1 MKRALD
7 TEGSLRFRKG
17 IDFADGDI
25 LGAREIQ
32 EDYALFRA
40 GPSGAELLAVLADG
54 MGGHTGGEVASKMA
68 VDAFVATFNAYPA
81 GSVPAKLGAAL
92 NEANNHLASGIK
104 NAPAL
109 EGMGCTLVGIYLDAR
124 GLQWISVGDSPL
136 FLYRNGLVTRLN
148 ADHSMA
154 PVIEESLRQG
164 RITKEEASSHPSR
177 NALRSALTGESLA
190 MIDTP
195 SSPRP
200 LCKGDVVILASDGL
214 LSLSQSE
221 IANVVSRNPGATA
234 ERLAQMLIVAVET
247 KKRPRQDNTTVQVI
261 ILPTSLGVK
270 RSLTWIFG
278 LLAVLLGIAMAGYGY
293 LNQKQ
298 IVDLWTSLQWPSAKT
313 LPPEP
318 VIPKAVPI
326 PTDVQVA
333 PAATGS
339 PVPAPEKETS
349 PPTKSNDALPTEK
362 GAKKGKKDPQRDKP
376 KAEIIIS
383 PKAAEQAP
391 AAKPQITWSERDAK
405 PPSTPGESSSK
416 PSENTKAPDAL
427 KPELGKGS
435 AAKADPSGV
444 PVQPVA
450 PVQHLAP
457 AQPDKPTLDQPTLK
471 PEAAKPP
478 APPDKGSI
486 EKPQTD
492 KKT

>member
-1 MKRALD
+1 MKGALD
-7 TEGSLRFRKG
+7 TEGALRFRKG

-32 EDYALFRA
+32 EDYSLFRA

-54 MGGHTGGEVASKMA
+54 MGGHTGGEVASKLA

-81 GSVPAKLGAAL
+81 GSVPVKLGAAL

-109 EGMGCTLVGIYLDAR
+109 EGMGCTLVGMYIDAQ

-177 NALRSALTGESLA
+177 NVLRSALTGESLA

-195 SSPRP
+195 NAPRP

-221 IANVVSRNPGATA
+221 IAAVVTSNPGATA
-234 ERLAQMLIVAVET
+234 ERLAQMLVLAVET
-247 KKRPRQDNTTVQVI
+247 KKKLRQDNTTVQVI
-261 ILPTSLGVK
+261 IVPTSLGVT

-278 LLAVLLGIAMAGYGY
+278 LLAVLLGIAMGGYGY
-293 LNQKQ
+293 LNHQR
-298 IVDLWTSLQWPSAKT
+298 IVDLWTSLQWPSLKT
-313 LPPEP
+313 HPPEP

-326 PTDVQVA
+326 PTDVPVS
-333 PAATGS
+333 PAATES
-339 PVPAPEKETS
+339 KVPEPEKEAS
-349 PPTKSNDALPTEK
+349 PPNKSNDALPAEK
-362 GAKKGKKDPQRDKP
+362 SAKKGKKDPQRDTP
-376 KAEIIIS
+376 KDEITNI

-391 AAKPQITWSERDAK
+391 AAKP
-405 PPSTPGESSSK
+405 PSTQDESSSK

-427 KPELGKGS
+427 KPESGKGS
-435 AAKADPSGV
+435 AAKADSSGV
-444 PVQPVA
+444 SVQSIPSVQP
-450 PVQHLAP
+450 LAP
-457 AQPDKPTLDQPTLK
+457 AQPLPPVQPDKPKSDQPTSK

-478 APPDKGSI
+478 AQPDKGSI

>member
-1 MKRALD
+1 
-7 TEGSLRFRKG
+7 
-17 IDFADGDI
+17 
-25 LGAREIQ
+25 
-32 EDYALFRA
+32 
-40 GPSGAELLAVLADG
+40 

-109 EGMGCTLVGIYLDAR
+109 DGMGCTLVGIYLDAR

-221 IANVVSRNPGATA
+221 IAAVVKRNPGATA

-278 LLAVLLGIAMAGYGY
+278 LLAVLLGIALAVCGYQY
-293 LNQKQ
+293 RRQ

-333 PAATGS
+333 PAATESTVPEQKVEASS
-339 PVPAPEKETS
+339 PKTN
-349 PPTKSNDALPTEK
+349 NDARPNEK
-362 GAKKGKKDPQRDKP
+362 GAKKEKKDPQRDKS
-376 KAEIIIS
+376 KAEITNS
-383 PKAAEQAP
+383 PKAVEQAP

-405 PPSTPGESSSK
+405 PPSTQDESSK

-427 KPELGKGS
+427 KPESGKGS
-435 AAKADPSGV
+435 AAKADSSGV
-444 PVQPVA
+444 SVQSIPPVQPVA
-450 PVQHLAP
+450 PVQ
-457 AQPDKPTLDQPTLK
+457 PDKPKSDQPTLK
-471 PEAAKPP
+471 PEAPKPP
-478 APPDKGSI
+478 AQPDKGSI